1 MNKLFIYKVGNLEF
15 AETEPF
21 GQAWKDA
28 IKWAKH
34 YHVGITRTVI
44 DGSNKRKEFFAKGG
58 CFLNERFYTEEKIKI
73 F

>member
-1 MNKLFIYKVGNLEF
+1 MNKLFIYKIGNLEF
-15 AETEPF
+15 AESEPF

-28 IKWAKH
+28 VEWAKH

-44 DGSNKRKEFFAKGG
+44 DGSNKREEFFARGG
-58 CFLNERFYTEEKIKI
+58 IFLNKRFYTKEKEKI